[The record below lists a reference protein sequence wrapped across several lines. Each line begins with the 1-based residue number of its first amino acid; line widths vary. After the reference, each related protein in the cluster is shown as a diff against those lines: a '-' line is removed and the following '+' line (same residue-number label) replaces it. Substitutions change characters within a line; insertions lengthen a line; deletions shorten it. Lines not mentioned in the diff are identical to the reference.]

1 MDIRVTKDSKR
12 KEKSS
17 CRKTLTIRCRM
28 WRSQIEIST
37 ADLCFARTRMGQ
49 EHRSFVWAIK
59 EFHKLQP
66 EQKNSIVLQ
75 TETKGGPSPLF
86 TFYLNGDEVNI
97 EIRDDDPKADFF
109 IVCEISVINAYGE
122 KTYSD
127 TFETVVRACFDGIP
141 EISKIPKEE
150 HADGKERALF
160 TE

>member
-1 MDIRVTKDSKR
+1 
-12 KEKSS
+12 
-17 CRKTLTIRCRM
+17 
-28 WRSQIEIST
+28 
-37 ADLCFARTRMGQ
+37 MGQ

-97 EIRDDDPKADFF
+97 EIADADPKADFL
-109 IVCEISVINAYGE
+109 IVCEVSVINAYGE

-127 TFETVVRACFDGIP
+127 TLKRWFEPALTEFL
-141 EISKIPKEE
+141 KFPKFLTKSMLMEK
-150 HADGKERALF
+150 KERYLPKD
-160 TE
+160 TLHLRCD